1 VVNEHAVHS
10 ALVAVEEP
18 DRLVPVSHLDLHAFA
33 VAGIRAEKGSYDGVC
48 DCDLNL
54 VSVAVPRTRRW
65 CPRRPCTGRSG
76 ERRP

>member
-18 DRLVPVSHLDLHAFA
+18 DRLVPVSHLDLQASEQRKVHMT
-33 VAGIRAEKGSYDGVC
+33 VC
-48 DCDLNL
+48 VTVMCDLNL
-54 VSVAVPRTRRW
+54 ISVAVPRTRRW